1 MKFNKYFN
9 DWFLNKILFDYLL
22 LESKNNRKN
31 SRVLNLNIS

>member
-9 DWFLNKILFDYLL
+9 DWFLNTILFDYLL